1 MTASSSSDRA
11 EGRLLID
18 LGETSWNSTGSATN
32 VARIEALI
40 RSICG
45 TGTSPVALDYVMASH
60 HHLDHIG
67 YAWNP
72 QDAPGSLGN
81 GLWKLLTPTGAGGY
95 GFTVGTL
102 LDHDGGTWTDAN
114 ADGKCTVGTST
125 APDPE
130 IAWHNVGTT
139 SQTARRWICWLY
151 GAAGQADRAN
161 IQGHVLTLTNTAPW
175 PAIDLGAGV
184 TATILNANGK
194 DTMQANGVTPVSGDH
209 SSDAVPPSENDYSI
223 AVKVTYGGWRY
234 ATAGDS
240 DGEYNTSPNSY
251 TYNNIEA
258 KIGPLF
264 GAVDTMRANH
274 HGSDHSTSQAYV
286 NTLTPVT
293 AWISCGANSYG
304 HPGNRMLNALR
315 NVVNPRGT
323 GADIYI
329 ANNPCDT
336 VQADGVTATNYA
348 GVLNT
353 NGDVVLHTTGA
364 GTGYVIVYSAGTN
377 TYVAYGAAPQPP
389 PAPTGLT
396 ATAGNAQVSLSWTA
410 STGATSYNVKRAT
423 ATGGPYSV
431 VASGVT
437 GTTYTNTGLTNGTTY
452 FYVASAMNA
461 AGESPNSNEASA
473 TPTGPPAAPTGL
485 TATAGNAQVSLSW
498 MASTGATSYTVKRGT
513 ATGGPYTVVTSGV
526 TATTYTN
533 TGLTNG
539 ATYFYVVS
547 AVNGA
552 GESPSSNEASA
563 TPTAPPDP
571 SRVVI
576 NEFSM
581 APNPSTDGEWVELY
595 NPTATAIDISGLYID
610 DVANGGGAPKVIPAG
625 TIIAAHGYYVMT
637 FASGFLNNTGAES
650 VRYLKIVGGVETVY
664 DSYSY
669 NLASTH
675 YNQVFHRMGDGGAW
689 CNTISLNVTKGT
701 ANPTT
706 CP

>member
-1 MTASSSSDRA
+1 MLLGHERRRARALGIPVLVAFLSAILLLASPAQPASAAVACTTPNPGEVTLYWLDVEQGDGQLLIGPS
-11 EGRLLID
+11 GRTLLID
-18 LGETSWNSTGSATN
+18 LGETAWNSTGSTTN

-45 TGTSPVALDYVMASH
+45 TGASPVALDYVMASH

-81 GLWKLLTPTGAGGY
+81 GMWKLLAPTASGGY

-114 ADGKCTVGTST
+114 GDGTCTVGTST

-151 GAAGQADRAN
+151 GPAGQADRAN
-161 IQGHVLTLTNTAPW
+161 IAGHVVTLTNTAPW

-209 SSDAVPPSENDYSI
+209 SADAVPPSENDYSI

-240 DGEYNTSPNSY
+240 DGEYNTSANSY

-293 AWISCGANSYG
+293 AWISCGNNSYG
-304 HPGNRMLNALR
+304 HPGNRMLDALR
-315 NVVNPRGT
+315 TVVNPRGT

-336 VQADGVTATNYA
+336 VQADGVTPTNYA
-348 GVLNT
+348 GLLNT

-364 GTGYVIVYSAGTN
+364 GTGYVITYSSGTN
-377 TYVAYGAAPQPP
+377 TYIAYGAAPQPP
-389 PAPTGLT
+389 AAPTGLT

-423 ATGGPYSV
+423 ATGGPYTV

-437 GTTYTNTGLTNGTTY
+437 ATTYTNTGLTNGTTY
-452 FYVASAMNA
+452 FYV
-461 AGESPNSNEASA
+461 
-473 TPTGPPAAPTGL
+473 
-485 TATAGNAQVSLSW
+485 
-498 MASTGATSYTVKRGT
+498 
-513 ATGGPYTVVTSGV
+513 
-526 TATTYTN
+526 
-533 TGLTNG
+533 
-539 ATYFYVVS
+539 VS

-552 GESPSSNEASA
+552 GESPNSSEASA

-595 NPTATAIDISGLYID
+595 NPTASAIDISGLYID

-625 TIIAAHGYYVMT
+625 TIIVAHGYYVMT

-650 VRYLKIVGGVETVY
+650 VRYLRIVGGVETVY
-664 DSYSY
+664 DVYNY

-675 YNQVFHRMGDGGAW
+675 YNQVFHRQGDGGAW
-689 CNTISLNVTKGT
+689 CNTISSNVTKGT
-701 ANPTT
+701 ANPST